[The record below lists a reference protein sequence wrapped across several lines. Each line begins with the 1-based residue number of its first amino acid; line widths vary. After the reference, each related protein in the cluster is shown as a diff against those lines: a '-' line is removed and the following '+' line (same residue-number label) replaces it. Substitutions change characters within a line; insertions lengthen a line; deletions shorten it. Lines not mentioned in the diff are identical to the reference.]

1 MRFVLGLLLG
11 LGFLGGGLYAF
22 AGMVSMMLQS
32 VDGEEVLAAGFIGT
46 MLAFIGAAIIWG
58 AFRSRQVEAKA
69 DLADVGRMVQA
80 SIVATNSQQR
90 APGDE

>member
-22 AGMVSMMLQS
+22 AGVFSMLS
-32 VDGEEVLAAGFIGT
+32 RGIDGEDVLAAGFIGT

-58 AFRSRQVEAKA
+58 AFRSRRVKAKA

-80 SIVATNSQQR
+80 SIVATNSQLHP
-90 APGDE
+90 PGDE